1 MQLRNRRA
9 ESLGRDEGRMGKAVE
24 QKDFAGL
31 SPGKVGGLIFA
42 EMRIKIAKKLLK
54 DLGSCKGNRD
64 E

>member
-1 MQLRNRRA
+1 
-9 ESLGRDEGRMGKAVE
+9 MGKAVE

-42 EMRIKIAKKLLK
+42 KMRIKRVKKLLK
-54 DLGSCKGNRD
+54 DLGPCKGNRD